1 MKYIKYFIG
10 ILIVLIPCVIA
21 ILIYNDKIT
30 QNSPLYYKQ
39 GVDFYNNGDYQNAYY
54 NFGKI
59 KWISPLYPM
68 ALYKQAKSAQ
78 KVGDYNMAAVK
89 YKLFLEK
96 SPNSIFSKAAQ
107 KNLAKCY
114 FYSKQYDEAKIL
126 FEEIKQKLNKKGTEE
141 DYFLALLEKNNNKD
155 KAAIYLKN
163 YLEGILKNEKADK
176 TFFLRAAEELSSL
189 GIELNNEDKK
199 ILGIVYYKNGKY
211 DKAVKYLSKLPLDM
225 CWDYLVLANH
235 NAGNKVIA
243 KKLIESGLSLY
254 SQKINEN
261 NLHDIYDIYTSYMPG
276 AKLNNWRKMHK
287 IVKDNSLKGE
297 DYVMYKLAGMVNKEN
312 ALALYKEIAEK
323 YPDGN
328 YAPEA
333 LWHIFW
339 DKYSKKDYKN
349 AEQLAIKHLQ
359 NYQQAKSAPG
369 MLFWFAK
376 TLEKENKIS
385 DAHNYLS
392 KLAAK
397 YPDDYYGLRAEYI
410 INKKDNFWKTDKT
423 KKIPPPKEEIEF
435 PITLSHL
442 DIKDLKLINTILEM
456 GDYEIWDDADF
467 ENPIVK
473 SWIEFKKNNKSRSI
487 VIARDAIAKMEIKP
501 PYMSAS
507 YKLAYPR
514 YWIDEIN
521 IAGQKLE
528 LDPYLIIAL
537 IREES
542 YFNENAKSISNA
554 AGLMQLM
561 PATANYMIS
570 MLSDN
575 IPSYTNL
582 ENPRMNMYLG
592 CNYLKYLYDR
602 FNNDLFVVAA
612 YNGGEGSVNKW
623 QRIYSTADYDEFIEN
638 IPFDETRN
646 YVKKVFRS
654 YHLYRKIYE

>member
-1 MKYIKYFIG
+1 MKYIKYLIG
-10 ILIVLIPCVIA
+10 FLIILVPCIVA

-39 GVDFYNNGDYQNAYY
+39 GVNFYNNGDYQNAYY

-59 KWISPLYPM
+59 NRISPLYPM

-78 KVGDYNMAAVK
+78 KVGDYSMAAIK

-96 SPNSIFSKAAQ
+96 SPNSIFAKTAK
-107 KNLAKCY
+107 KNLAKSY
-114 FYSKQYDEAKIL
+114 FYSKQYNEAKNL
-126 FEEIKQKLNKKGTEE
+126 FEEIKQKSNKQGAEE
-141 DYFLALLEKNNNKD
+141 DYFLALLEKNTDKN
-155 KAAIYLKN
+155 KAAEYLRNYLKEN
-163 YLEGILKNEKADK
+163 LKNENTDK
-176 TFFLRAAEELSSL
+176 LFTLNAAEELATLNTTLSS
-189 GIELNNEDKK
+189 EDKK

-211 DKAVKYLSKLPLDM
+211 DKAVEYFSKLPLDM

-235 NAGNKVIA
+235 NTGNKVIA

-254 SQKINEN
+254 SQKADEN
-261 NLHDIYDIYTSYMPG
+261 NLHNIYDIYTSYMPG
-276 AKLNNWRKMHK
+276 TKLNNWRKMHK
-287 IVKDNSLKGE
+287 IIKDNALKGE
-297 DYVMYKLAGMVNKEN
+297 DYVMYKLASMVNKEN
-312 ALALYKEIAEK
+312 ALILYKEITEK
-323 YPDGN
+323 YSDGN
-328 YAPEA
+328 YAPES

-339 DKYSKKDYKN
+339 DKYIKKDYKN
-349 AEQLAIKHLQ
+349 AELLAIKHIQ
-359 NYQQAKSAPG
+359 KYKQVKSSPKL
-369 MLFWFAK
+369 LFWFAK
-376 TLEKENKIS
+376 TLEKEGKTA

-392 KLAAK
+392 KLTTK

-410 INKKDNFWKTDKT
+410 LNKKNNFWKTDKT
-423 KKIPPPKEEIEF
+423 KKIPIQKEEIEF
-435 PITLSHL
+435 PIILSHL

-456 GDYEIWDDADF
+456 GDYDIWDDADF
-467 ENPIVK
+467 ENPIIK
-473 SWIEFKKNNKSRSI
+473 SWIELKKNNKTRSI
-487 VIARDAIAKMEIKP
+487 VIARNAIAEMDIKP

-514 YWIDEIN
+514 YWIEEIN
-521 IAGQKLE
+521 IAGKKLE

-554 AGLMQLM
+554 TGLMQLM

-582 ENPRMNMYLG
+582 DDPRMNMYLG
-592 CNYLKYLYDR
+592 CNYLKYLYDK
-602 FNNDLFVVAA
+602 FKNDIFVVAS
-612 YNGGEGSVNKW
+612 YNGGEGSVSKW
-623 QRIYSTADYDEFIEN
+623 LKTYSTTDYDEFIEN